1 MIEHLWNN
9 EHWSQVEIGR
19 KLGFSQGTIARELQR
34 GNVLDFT
41 HLDKRTLL
49 NMNIYARIKYSAMR
63 GQYVA
68 IKNKTQVGS
77 QTLLTPQLKELIEAW
92 VNVEHWTPE
101 QIVEAHVS
109 DIEVSASTIRNQPKQ
124 GKIYLRPYY
133 RKRANNTDAK
143 KVKIKTQY
151 QKQRETDRLRS
162 KLKSQVILVRHSIY
176 ERPPK

>member
-109 DIEVSASTIRNQPKQ
+109 DIEVSASTIRN
-124 GKIYLRPYY
+124 
-133 RKRANNTDAK
+133 
-143 KVKIKTQY
+143 
-151 QKQRETDRLRS
+151 
-162 KLKSQVILVRHSIY
+162 
-176 ERPPK
+176 

>member
-19 KLGFSQGTIARELQR
+19 KLGFSQGAIARELQR

-109 DIEVSASTIRNQPKQ
+109 DIEVSASTIRN
-124 GKIYLRPYY
+124 
-133 RKRANNTDAK
+133 
-143 KVKIKTQY
+143 
-151 QKQRETDRLRS
+151 
-162 KLKSQVILVRHSIY
+162 
-176 ERPPK
+176 